1 MHDQGHSDEGL
12 EAMSS
17 GQTMVRLLV
26 AVEQDPYNLKP
37 IRTFGPFYSR
47 RAVNEWIKKKLE
59 KDGTREFKI
68 MLVRTPK

>member
-1 MHDQGHSDEGL
+1 
-12 EAMSS
+12 
-17 GQTMVRLLV
+17 MVRLLV